1 MVYLKRVI
9 LVISVFYYFHT
20 KAQNLITNGDF
31 ENFSTCPN
39 QLSQLYYA
47 NGWFQPHKY
56 PGNHNVNAFC
66 STDFFYQCADSQS
79 NVSVPANFIGFQ
91 SAHSGIGFMGGALFT
106 PFFSGNGEREYA
118 ETKLTQTLIAGKKYN
133 LNYFVSL
140 SNKCGYS
147 ITKFD
152 AYFSNDSLLYTST
165 DRMKIPVTPQIQYNG
180 RINDTL
186 NWVQI
191 SGSYVAIG
199 GENFLTLGNF
209 HDVTL
214 CDSLTNPYFSPYPF
228 AYYYY
233 DDITLIEDTITAIDE
248 LGNSNF
254 EIFPNPANAS
264 LQIKSLQLKKQV
276 KIWNVYGSAV
286 FNRACNSY
294 LENIDVSNLENG
306 VYIVECEFG
315 NGMKQRR
322 KIVVQ
327 H

>member
-1 MVYLKRVI
+1 
-9 LVISVFYYFHT
+9 
-20 KAQNLITNGDF
+20 
-31 ENFSTCPN
+31 
-39 QLSQLYYA
+39 
-47 NGWFQPHKY
+47 
-56 PGNHNVNAFC
+56 
-66 STDFFYQCADSQS
+66 
-79 NVSVPANFIGFQ
+79 
-91 SAHSGIGFMGGALFT
+91 
-106 PFFSGNGEREYA
+106 REYA

-233 DDITLIEDTITAIDE
+233 DDISLIEDTIMWLDNWKIPI
-248 LGNSNF
+248 LKF
-254 EIFPNPANAS
+254 FQI
-264 LQIKSLQLKKQV
+264 LQML
-276 KIWNVYGSAV
+276 
-286 FNRACNSY
+286 AC
-294 LENIDVSNLENG
+294 
-306 VYIVECEFG
+306 
-315 NGMKQRR
+315 K
-322 KIVVQ
+322 
-327 H
+327 